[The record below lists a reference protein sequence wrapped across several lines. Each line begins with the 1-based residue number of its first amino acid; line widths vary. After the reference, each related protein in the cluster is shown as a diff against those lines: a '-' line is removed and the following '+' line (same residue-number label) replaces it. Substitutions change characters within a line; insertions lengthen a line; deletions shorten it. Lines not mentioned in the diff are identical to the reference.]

1 MENNFWIT
9 EINMKEGVRFQNEF
23 NDTHKKAKFVKTIGT
38 KVNDCIIQ
46 NGNFF
51 CGAFLWMYKR
61 VKWKTVSLFLADHLH
76 PEKNVFLS

>member
-38 KVNDCIIQ
+38 KVI
-46 NGNFF
+46 
-51 CGAFLWMYKR
+51 M
-61 VKWKTVSLFLADHLH
+61 TV
-76 PEKNVFLS
+76 